1 MTDPDSISKTE
12 LLEALKE
19 AQEQIQHL
27 ESLIAE
33 YKWLEGA
40 LRKRTFEL
48 SERVKELDCLYA
60 ISSRLANPQG
70 SLQKFLADI
79 VDIMPHGWQYP
90 KSTCVRLKLNNY
102 EYQTSNFIESRLKQ
116 TASIYKGNK
125 RIGILE
131 VRLIP
136 SPIHDKYQPFLP
148 QEKQLLDVIAIWISV
163 IVKFF
168 EHLLT

>member
-1 MTDPDSISKTE
+1 MRDPNSISKAE
-12 LLEALKE
+12 LLDALKE
-19 AQEQIQHL
+19 AQEQIENL
-27 ESLIAE
+27 ENRIAE

-40 LRKRTFEL
+40 FRKRTFEL

-70 SLQKFLADI
+70 SLQKLLANI

-90 KSTCVRLKLNNY
+90 KSTCVRLKLNDH
-102 EYQTSNFIESRLKQ
+102 EYQTSNFIESKLKQ
-116 TASIYKGNK
+116 AVSIYKGNK

-136 SPIHDKYQPFLP
+136 SPIHDKHQPFLP
-148 QEKQLLDVIAIWISV
+148 QEKQLLDVIAIWIGV
-163 IVKFF
+163 TVEFF
-168 EHLLT
+168 EQ